1 MRKQKVV
8 RIDEG
13 TPDTNRDFGRV
24 YVITEM
30 PASQVEEWATR
41 AFLALGK
48 SGVDLG
54 NVRPDQGF
62 AGIAI
67 LGFQALFRLSWNDVK
82 PLLDEMM
89 SCVKTRPN
97 PKLPDFINPLREEDI
112 EELSTRL
119 KLRMEVFE
127 LHAGFS
133 MGGGVLTTPQSLT
146 QEAEEPPPENGQ
158 NTPTSRK
165 RLARSSPPGLRRG
178 GS

>member
-8 RIDEG
+8 KITEG
-13 TPDTNRDFGRV
+13 TPETNRDYGRV

-30 PASQVEEWATR
+30 SASQVEDWATR
-41 AFLALGK
+41 AMLALGK

-54 NVRPDQGF
+54 NIGTDRGF

-67 LGFQALFRLSWNDVK
+67 LGFQALFRLDWKEVK

-89 SCVKTRPN
+89 SCIKTRPN
-97 PKLPDFINPLREEDI
+97 SKLPDFLTDLREEDI
-112 EELSTRL
+112 EELTTRL

-133 MGGGVLTTPQSLT
+133 IGGSALSTPQFST
-146 QEAEEPPPENGQ
+146 QEAEELPPENGQ